1 MKRYSYLLVLLFW
14 CCAQLSVTSCS
25 DDVYGDDSG
34 IILPPKEVI
43 EMTPVMGSWKM
54 KTMTADVETG
64 NAQVNEA
71 IKQGILS
78 NPLLQVFQT
87 FDPTFVFGVKDDV
100 TLNTPLGNI
109 SAGTYKFE
117 AGVLNF
123 HMVVSGLGAM
133 GIPDIDQEVSL
144 PVTAS
149 EDGNTITGTYDARP
163 LVADQLQQLG
173 IPVDKVKV
181 NLVVSMIREGS
192 EVEIITPVTGTW
204 NLKRLVADV
213 ETGDAATNAGL
224 KQAIEGNALLAKLM
238 GFKPAFEF
246 ATNGKVNLI
255 VAGFSVPA
263 GTYTY
268 ADDGNKL
275 IFNLVLKGLA
285 DLAGIPD
292 VEKTLEFTVEMAED
306 ESSFTGRMDAH
317 FLLEGQLPAEQLDAL
332 KAAKIDLVV
341 TMVDP
346 KQDIPVIGKW
356 NLKGLNADVE
366 TGDAA
371 TNAGLK
377 QAIEGN
383 DLLKKLVEFKPAF
396 SFESKGEVTL
406 NAMGVSLPAGTYGYE
421 EGKLTL
427 NLDLKNLSAVGI
439 PDVKKT
445 VEFAVTVSDDGRTLT
460 GRMDAHFLLE
470 GQLPAAQLEALKA
483 AKIDLV
489 ATLEAE

>member
-1 MKRYSYLLVLLFW
+1 MKQYSYLLVLLFW
-14 CCAQLSVTSCS
+14 CFAQVSITSCS
-25 DDVYGDDSG
+25 DDVYGDDSN

-43 EMTPVMGSWKM
+43 EVTPVMGSWKM
-54 KTMTADVETG
+54 KSMTVEAETG

-100 TLNTPLGNI
+100 TLNTPLGSI
-109 SAGTYKFE
+109 SAGTYTFE
-117 AGVLNF
+117 EGVLNF

-133 GIPDIDQEVSL
+133 GIPDINQQVSL

-149 EDGNTITGTYDARP
+149 EDGNNITGTFDARP
-163 LVADQLQQLG
+163 LVADQLQQMG

-192 EVEIITPVTGTW
+192 EVEVITPVTGTW
-204 NLKRLVADV
+204 NLKKLTADV
-213 ETGDAATNAGL
+213 ETGDATMNATI
-224 KQAIEGNALLAKLM
+224 KQGIESNALLAKLM

-246 ATNGKVNLI
+246 ATNGKVNL
-255 VAGFSVPA
+255 VVSGFSVPA
-263 GTYTY
+263 GTYSY
-268 ADDGNKL
+268 ADEGNKL
-275 IFNLVLKGLA
+275 VFNLVLKGLA

-292 VEKTLEFTVEMAED
+292 IEKTLEFAVEMAED
-306 ESSFTGRMDAH
+306 KSSFTARMDAH
-317 FLLEGQLPAEQLDAL
+317 FLLEGQLPAGQLEAL
-332 KAAKIDLVV
+332 RAAKIDLVV

-356 NLKGLNADVE
+356 NLKGLTADVE
-366 TGDAA
+366 TGDAT
-371 TNAGLK
+371 TNAALK

-396 SFESKGEVTL
+396 GFDSKGDVTL
-406 NAMGVSLPAGTYGYE
+406 NAMNTSIPAGTYSYG
-421 EGKLTL
+421 EGKLML

-439 PDVKKT
+439 PDVKKS
-445 VEFAVTVSDDGRTLT
+445 VEFAVTVSEDGKTLT

-470 GQLPAAQLEALKA
+470 GQLPAEQLEALKA